1 MNLVMKT
8 CGERKTKMYL
18 LGGKSMLTFIFT
30 ILMLVVFG
38 KLLIFAIKAAWG
50 ITKILLYIVF
60 LPLILIGLAVAGLI
74 YIAIPVLIV
83 VGIISL
89 VKAA

>member
-1 MNLVMKT
+1 
-8 CGERKTKMYL
+8 
-18 LGGKSMLTFIFT
+18 MLTFIFT

-38 KLLIFAIKAAWG
+38 KLLICAIKAAWG

-74 YIAIPVLIV
+74 YVAIPVLIV

-89 VKAA
+89 VKTA

>member
-1 MNLVMKT
+1 
-8 CGERKTKMYL
+8 
-18 LGGKSMLTFIFT
+18 MLTFIFT

-38 KLLIFAIKAAWG
+38 KLLIFEIKAAWG

-74 YIAIPVLIV
+74 YVAIPVLIV

-89 VKAA
+89 VKTA

>member
-1 MNLVMKT
+1 MH
-8 CGERKTKMYL
+8 L